1 MSTHKPQQG
10 ASVILGAGCFWGV
23 EDAIR
28 LLPGVVSTRVGFA
41 GGHLRAPSYEE
52 VCQGGTGHAEV
63 VEVRYD
69 PTATTLEALLS
80 YFWSHHVATGRNVGQ
95 YRSIV
100 VCRADELAIVEA
112 VRALVEATN
121 GGDAVTTQ
129 VLVGSPF
136 YEAEEYHQQYYEK
149 GREVVREVRRQC
161 GLPADG

>member
-1 MSTHKPQQG
+1 MSTNKPEHD

-28 LLPGVVSTRVGFA
+28 LLPGVLSTRVGFT
-41 GGHLRAPSYEE
+41 GGHAPAPTYEQ
-52 VCQGGTGHAEV
+52 VCHGGTGHAEAV
-63 VEVRYD
+63 QVRYD

-80 YFWSHHVATGRNVGQ
+80 FFWSHHVATGRNVGQ

-100 VCRADELAIVEA
+100 VCRADELTVVEGVRATVEA
-112 VRALVEATN
+112 ANRGE
-121 GGDAVTTQ
+121 AVTTQ
-129 VLVGSPF
+129 ILVEAPF

-161 GLPADG
+161 GLPTDG